1 MKTRS
6 AFEIC
11 LPLAL
16 FACACVISIPT
27 LILAVAWMSVGVVL
41 LGYRSLEDFPCDRM
55 PRAWRHGLR
64 GACLLFY
71 HLAWW
76 PWYARHELRDAARRA
91 RRRLIGGQAAN
102 DTDVSS
108 ASPDGSKEE

>member
-11 LPLAL
+11 LPLGI

-27 LILAVAWMSVGVVL
+27 LVLAAIWMSIGVVS
-41 LGYRSLEDFPCDRM
+41 LGYRSLEDFPSDQM
-55 PRAWRHGLR
+55 PRAWRHGWR

-76 PWYARHELRDAARRA
+76 PWYTRHELSQLVHEMRHRLFARHTTR
-91 RRRLIGGQAAN
+91 N
-102 DTDVSS
+102 KDVTASS
-108 ASPDGSKEE
+108 ESSTEE